1 VKPRAAPLPSYPPPC
16 TGAPPDAVVELVGA
30 HLGKVLPAVL
40 NEVLEWTAKQ
50 RLRAARLLHSVALLA
65 ETNLVAFADHLLAT
79 LCRVR
84 LDDDAAVANKIKEVV
99 FVVGHFVDPDTY
111 LPRTLPNLSPRET
124 IPATLRAGTA
134 AVVKE
139 LLEASGSAIS
149 AHIGEVAAALQKAD
163 AVNMEDAA
171 CQRRILELAE
181 VAIVGAGASCHAV
194 ALPLCSLAAGIQVA
208 AEGTES
214 AEKARSLEVRLARA
228 VQAEDVSA
236 LWSQHYSALL
246 GSIAPGCGS
255 WAHSSAE
262 ARLFALLVRRSGGI
276 VLSGGAGKPTLDVC
290 VRCCNVQK
298 DARLRALMLGLLADV
313 LSSKGSDRHSG
324 PMASTFAAQC
334 ALPNCTWRAGAMAAQ
349 ARLHAVRLL
358 AVLVRNHP
366 VKHIFLPLLPAGLL
380 TTLLSVL
387 EEEESKTRLLVCQTL
402 STLFPLLEDS
412 VPYQELRS
420 ALPEVM
426 KRLDDSR
433 DAVRLAALDTVIA
446 LSAPIVAQGCDS
458 YLTYVVDAVLVYLED
473 ADKAMREKAEQALRH
488 YAKFEPLKFEES
500 VRKYLQRGVTKAAD
514 CCQEL
519 IEYARLLHSDKSDIP
534 MA

>member
-1 VKPRAAPLPSYPPPC
+1 
-16 TGAPPDAVVELVGA
+16 
-30 HLGKVLPAVL
+30 
-40 NEVLEWTAKQ
+40 
-50 RLRAARLLHSVALLA
+50 
-65 ETNLVAFADHLLAT
+65 
-79 LCRVR
+79 
-84 LDDDAAVANKIKEVV
+84 
-99 FVVGHFVDPDTY
+99 
-111 LPRTLPNLSPRET
+111 
-124 IPATLRAGTA
+124 
-134 AVVKE
+134 
-139 LLEASGSAIS
+139 
-149 AHIGEVAAALQKAD
+149 
-163 AVNMEDAA
+163 
-171 CQRRILELAE
+171 
-181 VAIVGAGASCHAV
+181 
-194 ALPLCSLAAGIQVA
+194 
-208 AEGTES
+208 
-214 AEKARSLEVRLARA
+214 
-228 VQAEDVSA
+228 
-236 LWSQHYSALL
+236 
-246 GSIAPGCGS
+246 
-255 WAHSSAE
+255 
-262 ARLFALLVRRSGGI
+262 
-276 VLSGGAGKPTLDVC
+276 
-290 VRCCNVQK
+290 
-298 DARLRALMLGLLADV
+298 
-313 LSSKGSDRHSG
+313 
-324 PMASTFAAQC
+324 
-334 ALPNCTWRAGAMAAQ
+334 MAAQ